1 MTVAAVAEHD
11 AAVKQVTSMTQEL
24 SQLRES
30 SAALQQ
36 QLHVMTL
43 EKQAEA
49 EKAAKVECDSAE
61 ASIAAMHSMAS
72 LHCNRS

>member
-1 MTVAAVAEHD
+1 MAERD
-11 AAVKQVTSMTQEL
+11 AAVKQGNSSAQEL
-24 SQLRES
+24 NQLRES

-49 EKAAKVECDSAE
+49 EKAVKVLPVTQQDPCEAFVADSA
-61 ASIAAMHSMAS
+61 SQVVIVMMA
-72 LHCNRS
+72 C